1 MRADTELRWG
11 KAHVCPYEGLWG
23 CWGGVPLG
31 QEQVRAHLVIHLIS
45 IERLCEPAEN
55 GTCQWENAGGPQKLS
70 KCAMGTVKKN

>member
-1 MRADTELRWG
+1 MQTQSSDGARLMCAPMKDCGGAE
-11 KAHVCPYEGLWG
+11 
-23 CWGGVPLG
+23 GGVPLG

-45 IERLCEPAEN
+45 NERLCEPAEN